1 MKYGEKTMAVSY
13 KKLWKLLID
22 KEMNKQN
29 LREKTKI
36 SKATITKMGKNENVN
51 LDVLS
56 KICNSLH
63 CDIGDIVEIVPEA
76 IIEEEIDNGAEQ
88 E

>member
-1 MKYGEKTMAVSY
+1 MKYGDKTMAVSY

-22 KEMNKQN
+22 KEMNKQD

-56 KICNSLH
+56 KICSSLH

-76 IIEEEIDNGAEQ
+76 IIEEEIDNGTE
-88 E
+88 

>member
-1 MKYGEKTMAVSY
+1 MAVSY

-22 KEMNKQN
+22 KEMNKQD

-56 KICNSLH
+56 KICSSLH

-76 IIEEEIDNGAEQ
+76 IIEEELDNGTEQ

>member
-1 MKYGEKTMAVSY
+1 MAVSY

-22 KEMNKQN
+22 KEMNKQD
-29 LREKTKI
+29 LREKTNI

-56 KICNSLH
+56 KICSSLH

-76 IIEEEIDNGAEQ
+76 IIEEEIDNGTEQ

>member
-22 KEMNKQN
+22 KEMNKQD

-56 KICNSLH
+56 KICSSLH
-63 CDIGDIVEIVPEA
+63 CDIGDILEIVPEV
-76 IIEEEIDNGAEQ
+76 IIEEEIDNGTEQ

>member
-22 KEMNKQN
+22 KEMNKQD

-56 KICNSLH
+56 KICISLH

-76 IIEEEIDNGAEQ
+76 IIKEEIDNGTEQ

>member
-22 KEMNKQN
+22 KEMNKQD
-29 LREKTKI
+29 LREKTNI

-56 KICNSLH
+56 KICSSLH

-76 IIEEEIDNGAEQ
+76 IIEEEIDNGTEQ

>member
-1 MKYGEKTMAVSY
+1 MAVSY

>member
-1 MKYGEKTMAVSY
+1 MAVSY

-22 KEMNKQN
+22 KEMNKQD

-63 CDIGDIVEIVPEA
+63 CDIGDIVEIVSEA
-76 IIEEEIDNGAEQ
+76 IIEEEIDNGTEQ

>member
-1 MKYGEKTMAVSY
+1 MAVSY

-22 KEMNKQN
+22 KEMNKQD

-56 KICNSLH
+56 KICNSLN
-63 CDIGDIVEIVPEA
+63 CDIGDILEIVPEA
-76 IIEEEIDNGAEQ
+76 IIEEEIDDGTEQ